1 MILIQRGGRQ
11 RPGGAN
17 AIRGV
22 VADTVVSSL
31 AIALGL
37 LSGCQTPAEKQATHN
52 AEINLQATVE
62 INRIC
67 ALPEDQ
73 REAELKKIKDQSGM
87 VLYCG
92 SK

>member
-1 MILIQRGGRQ
+1 VIYGGSGLLIIIKSELGRL
-11 RPGGAN
+11 
-17 AIRGV
+17 V
-22 VADTVVSSL
+22 VAGLGAVLLLL
-31 AIALGL
+31 ACTTAAERRAAENARI
-37 LSGCQTPAEKQATHN
+37 EKQA
-52 AEINLQATVE
+52 AAE

-67 ALPEDQ
+67 ALPEAE

>member
-1 MILIQRGGRQ
+1 MKLIRKGGRE
-11 RPGGAN
+11 RPSGLAVI
-17 AIRGV
+17 A
-22 VADTVVSSL
+22 TL
-31 AIALGL
+31 AIALSL
-37 LSGCQTPAEKQATHN
+37 LAGCETPAERKAAEN
-52 AEINLQATVE
+52 ARIEKAAAKE

-67 ALPEDQ
+67 ALPEEQ

>member
-1 MILIQRGGRQ
+1 MSIIRNRVGRE
-11 RPGGAN
+11 RPA
-17 AIRGV
+17 
-22 VADTVVSSL
+22 TPT
-31 AIALGL
+31 AIASLVAFVALALGAL
-37 LSGCQTPAEKQATHN
+37 AACETPAERQAARN
-52 AEINLQATVE
+52 AEINRKAAAE

-92 SK
+92 NK

>member
-1 MILIQRGGRQ
+1 MSAAVAL
-11 RPGGAN
+11 AVLST
-17 AIRGV
+17 V
-22 VADTVVSSL
+22 VA
-31 AIALGL
+31 A
-37 LSGCQTPAEKQATHN
+37 CQTEAPRKAEDN
-52 AEINLQATVE
+52 ASVEKRAAAE

-67 ALPEDQ
+67 ALPDDQ

>member
-1 MILIQRGGRQ
+1 MTTPINRVGRE
-11 RPGGAN
+11 RPARI
-17 AIRGV
+17 A
-22 VADTVVSSL
+22 
-31 AIALGL
+31 AIAAAAGVGALVLCGL
-37 LSGCQTPAEKQATHN
+37 CACETPAERKAAHN
-52 AEINLQATVE
+52 AEINRKAAAE

-67 ALPEDQ
+67 ALPDDQ